1 MDISIRGYI
10 KNNFKDSSK
19 NEISEAIE
27 SSIKSGEE
35 EALPGMGV
43 LLELLWQNSS
53 NDEKKM
59 FLDKIQ
65 KGLK

>member
-19 NEISEAIE
+19 NEISKAIE

-65 KGLK
+65 EGLK

>member
-10 KNNFKDSSK
+10 KNNFKDSSVD
-19 NEISEAIE
+19 EIGEAIE

-43 LLELLWQNSS
+43 LFEFLWQNSS

-59 FLDKIQ
+59 FLDKIHN
-65 KGLK
+65 GLK

>member
-10 KNNFKDSSK
+10 KNNFKDSNIDEI
-19 NEISEAIE
+19 NESIE
-27 SSIKSGEE
+27 SSISSGAE

-43 LLELLWQNSS
+43 LFELLWQNSNS
-53 NDEKKM
+53 SEKKQ
-59 FLDKIQ
+59 LVTKIK